1 MHGVDEATLHLESR
15 LLVKAPGNRREDDT
29 RQGMC
34 RIPSSM
40 GTKNAHVW
48 LGMGG
53 FWRQEA
59 VDVTPQA
66 GHKVDGLANVK

>member
-1 MHGVDEATLHLESR
+1 
-15 LLVKAPGNRREDDT
+15 
-29 RQGMC
+29 MC